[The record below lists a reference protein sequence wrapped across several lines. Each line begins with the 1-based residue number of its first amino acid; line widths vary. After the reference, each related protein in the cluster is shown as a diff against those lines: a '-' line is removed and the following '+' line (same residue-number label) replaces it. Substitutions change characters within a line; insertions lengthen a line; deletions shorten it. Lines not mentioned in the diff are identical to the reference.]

1 MPSVYPI
8 DMLTG
13 GILTWFGMFG
23 AENASR
29 YALQCICDLSMCCCC
44 NYSLWLCFRGYA
56 AMFDAWLFIFVWQ
69 VVSWHDLACLVHR
82 MLLDICL
89 PGGVLAWFGMIC
101 ARCYTEGRAGRN
113 KSTQQ
118 SRKQVWRFLH
128 GSLSRVGK
136 IILPIHPDNPHL
148 TTTTRHVMV
157 GITRS
162 KVILFK
168 KNIFIMLIAVYCRL
182 NSRFSIYWIKGRKRG
197 AAWATL
203 DHLGWCPSK
212 ALGHRCTKEFWA
224 DIDDNY
230 ITIWK
235 INHIYIPI
243 PDAFSCKWPDIE
255 DTFWLHQRSCYFNRD
270 YYGWIIPL

>member
-1 MPSVYPI
+1 MVERSGGLLTCLMPSVYPT

-13 GILTWFGMFG
+13 GILTWFGMLG

-44 NYSLWLCFRGYA
+44 NYSFWLCFRGYA

-89 PGGVLAWFGMIC
+89 PGGVLTWFGMFRVRLWHDLAWFVPGAILKGGQDTTR
-101 ARCYTEGRAGRN
+101 ARNSPENKCEG
-113 KSTQQ
+113 
-118 SRKQVWRFLH
+118 FLH

-136 IILPIHPDNPHL
+136 ITLLIHPDNPHL

-162 KVILFK
+162 KVIF
-168 KNIFIMLIAVYCRL
+168 
-182 NSRFSIYWIKGRKRG
+182 GR
-197 AAWATL
+197 
-203 DHLGWCPSK
+203 PF
-212 ALGHRCTKEFWA
+212 FW
-224 DIDDNY
+224 
-230 ITIWK
+230 
-235 INHIYIPI
+235 
-243 PDAFSCKWPDIE
+243 
-255 DTFWLHQRSCYFNRD
+255 
-270 YYGWIIPL
+270 